1 MMAGVV
7 QAAAALT
14 SLDKDTK
21 VVMIGDD
28 VDPLQA
34 AVLALGR
41 TGVVLQ
47 VSVVALE
54 VAVVA
59 VTAVLR
65 TAGRILA
72 DKGA

>member
-1 MMAGVV
+1 MTSTV
-7 QAAAALT
+7 QTAAALA
-14 SLDKDTK
+14 SLEEDPE
-21 VVMIGDD
+21 VVVVGDD

-72 DKGA
+72 DKGT